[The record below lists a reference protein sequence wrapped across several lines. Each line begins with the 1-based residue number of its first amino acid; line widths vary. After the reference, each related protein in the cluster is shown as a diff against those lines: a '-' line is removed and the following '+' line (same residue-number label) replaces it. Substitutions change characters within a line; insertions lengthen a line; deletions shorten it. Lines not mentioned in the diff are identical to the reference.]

1 MGGATQQLVPKLEL
15 VLHDVTL
22 PTMNAVVT
30 SATSTPAQKANLPGK
45 IELLALLMGF
55 LLMYVPTYVALDK
68 HVWSVVGQGHGPV
81 MLALT
86 IWLAWQRW
94 PELLKLQGS
103 PHVVAQILGYLSMAV
118 GLAMYV
124 VGRSQS
130 HFGLHVG
137 SQIFLLLSL
146 LLIYGGWAA
155 VKIMWFPLLFSLTLV
170 PLPGTLVATL
180 TGPLKSGVSY
190 VAEALLY
197 HAGYPIGRTGVTLTI
212 GSYRL
217 LVADACAGLNSVFA
231 LEAVGIFYMSVAQHI
246 NQVRNVTLA
255 LLILPISFVSNV
267 IRVITLVLVTY
278 YLGDEVGQGFVHGF
292 AGIFLF
298 MVATALTIGV
308 DSLLGLFMK
317 NAATTKGTSHA
328 A

>member
-1 MGGATQQLVPKLEL
+1 MQHKAPRAEL

-22 PTMNAVVT
+22 ATMTTTVST
-30 SATSTPAQKANLPGK
+30 TLSPDSSADVRPGK
-45 IELLALLMGF
+45 LELIALLLGF
-55 LLMYVPTYVALDK
+55 LVMYAPTYVALDK
-68 HVWSVVGQGHGPV
+68 HIWSVVGQGHGPV

-94 PELLKLQGS
+94 PELAKLSTKPGALTQ
-103 PHVVAQILGYLSMAV
+103 ALGGVSLLV

-124 VGRSQS
+124 VGRSQN

-137 SQIFLLLSL
+137 SQIFVLLSF

-155 VKIMWFPLLFSLTLV
+155 VKIMWFPLAFSVTLV
-170 PLPGTLVATL
+170 PLPGSLVTAL
-180 TGPLKSGVSY
+180 TGPLKAGVSY
-190 VAEALLY
+190 VAEAIMY
-197 HAGYPIGRTGVTLTI
+197 QAGYPIGRSGVTLTI
-212 GSYRL
+212 GPYRL

-231 LEAVGIFYMSVAQHI
+231 LEAIGIFYMSVVNHA
-246 NQVRNVTLA
+246 NKLRNILLA
-255 LLILPISFVSNV
+255 LLVLPISFVSNV
-267 IRVITLVLVTY
+267 IRVVVLVLVTY

-308 DSLLGLFMK
+308 DGVLGIFMK
-317 NAATTKGTSHA
+317 SSSATGASKA
-328 A
+328 